1 MLNVN
6 DLNDTEKNLL
16 FAIKK
21 VIDITESFDHD
32 ATPEYKE
39 QFKKSLLDACDLMI
53 SFNYNVFLFL
63 DIDDVKRLLGMYMN
77 ENDYENRIL
86 LSKIIINY
94 IKNYYKKLYDYLLEK
109 YN

>member
-1 MLNVN
+1 MLDIN
-6 DLNDTEKNLL
+6 DLNNTEKDLL

-21 VIDITESFDHD
+21 VDDITESFDHD
-32 ATPEYKE
+32 ATHEYME
-39 QFKKSLLDACDLMI
+39 QFKKSLLDACDLMT

-77 ENDYENRIL
+77 ENDYENHLL

-94 IKNYYKKLYDYLLEK
+94 INNYYKKLYNYLLEK